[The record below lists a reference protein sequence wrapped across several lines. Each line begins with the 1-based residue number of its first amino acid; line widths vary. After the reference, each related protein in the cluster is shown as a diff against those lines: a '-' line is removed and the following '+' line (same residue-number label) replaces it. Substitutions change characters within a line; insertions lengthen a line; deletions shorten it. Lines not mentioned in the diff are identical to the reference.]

1 VINFLILLI
10 KQQTNMIDF
19 FCIFSTGG
27 LILWFKQ
34 FATFNVDLINLLIR
48 NILMDEKR
56 NQDYYTVD
64 GIVMRWKVVNDKGL
78 IFTAAYQQSYG
89 EVYVDVLLDM
99 VEKDFIATYHSQ
111 IKKIGKVYVECPN
124 FTDRYLE
131 ILDRW
136 EKICKEKIT

>member
-1 VINFLILLI
+1 
-10 KQQTNMIDF
+10 MIDF

-34 FATFNVDLINLLIR
+34 FAIFNVDLINNLIR

-78 IFTAAYQQSYG
+78 IFTVS
-89 EVYVDVLLDM
+89 
-99 VEKDFIATYHSQ
+99 KNKFI
-111 IKKIGKVYVECPN
+111 P
-124 FTDRYLE
+124 
-131 ILDRW
+131 
-136 EKICKEKIT
+136 